1 MGPGSAS
8 RESSAPPVIPGISFR
23 SITVLPFSTPVI
35 VLDLDF
41 VSAAEID
48 AAVASLRHHDLDVE
62 LEVLE
67 FRFGH
72 EVRSRILVHE
82 RPVFRFPAVR
92 LRSVPRHPARE
103 VDTVEERDG
112 VAPRDLGARRKLRSA
127 HRDPL
132 EPRAVLSFARSPP
145 RRTVQVRVVVR
156 LFDGHHEMRSRCLY
170 PLQIHNP
177 PLTPP
182 AT

>member
-35 VLDLDF
+35 VLDLDL

-67 FRFGH
+67 CRFGH

-82 RPVFRFPAVR
+82 RPVFHFPAVR
-92 LRSVPRHPARE
+92 LRSVPREPALQPAFRF
-103 VDTVEERDG
+103 
-112 VAPRDLGARRKLRSA
+112 RDL
-127 HRDPL
+127 
-132 EPRAVLSFARSPP
+132 EPQRVAVLALDGDVPAAEDLG
-145 RRTVQVRVVVR
+145 VVTGF
-156 LFDGHHEMRSRCLY
+156 LLMRAGSEDEGDD
-170 PLQIHNP
+170 
-177 PLTPP
+177 
-182 AT
+182 